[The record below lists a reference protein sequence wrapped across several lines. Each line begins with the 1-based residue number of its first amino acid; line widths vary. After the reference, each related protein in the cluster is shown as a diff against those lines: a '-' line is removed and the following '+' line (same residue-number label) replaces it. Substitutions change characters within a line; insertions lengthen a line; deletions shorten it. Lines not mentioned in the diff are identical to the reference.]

1 MHVFVRELVTEHERV
16 CMSGYAREEG
26 FAGWWLGGWVMGW
39 LIEGVG
45 ACVSNLRSGGASV
58 DGGCGAAGGVGG
70 GGTGGAGLW
79 NVFFVLLRRR

>member
-45 ACVSNLRSGGASV
+45 ACVSNLRQ
-58 DGGCGAAGGVGG
+58 C
-70 GGTGGAGLW
+70 
-79 NVFFVLLRRR
+79 